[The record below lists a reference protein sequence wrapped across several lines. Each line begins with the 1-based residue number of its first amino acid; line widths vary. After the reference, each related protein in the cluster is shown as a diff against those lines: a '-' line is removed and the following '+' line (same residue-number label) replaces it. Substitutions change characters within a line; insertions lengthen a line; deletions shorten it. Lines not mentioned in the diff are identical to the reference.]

1 MADKKVKKSNLSL
14 EQKVEIIQQLERGV
28 MAKRIA
34 QNFGVVESAIS
45 YIKKNKAKIL
55 ASVADSV
62 HDVKKKT
69 LHKPQYEEMEKQLY
83 KWIEFQRSK
92 QCPLSADLIKAKAKD
107 IFRKVYPEP
116 NCTNN

>member
-45 YIKKNKAKIL
+45 YIKKNKTKIL

-62 HDVKKKT
+62 QDIKKKHCT
-69 LHKPQYEEMEKQLY
+69 SHSMK
-83 KWIEFQRSK
+83 KWKI
-92 QCPLSADLIKAKAKD
+92 
-107 IFRKVYPEP
+107 
-116 NCTNN
+116 NCTNGLNFNVQNSVHCHPT